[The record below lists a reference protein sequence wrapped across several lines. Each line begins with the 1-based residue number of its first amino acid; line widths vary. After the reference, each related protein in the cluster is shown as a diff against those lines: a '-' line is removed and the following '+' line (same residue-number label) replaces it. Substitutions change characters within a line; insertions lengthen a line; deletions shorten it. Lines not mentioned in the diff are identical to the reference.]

1 MSKETRALGLALLNR
16 AALLTGALSLFVF
29 TAHARQGA
37 APLTQAS
44 AAQAAPVQN
53 AATPSQTAGDQ
64 QELHL
69 LVGRSLVITS
79 PTRIKRVSLA
89 DPAIAEAIVVT
100 PNEVLLNGK
109 APGGVSLLLWDEAE
123 QSQNF
128 EVSVD
133 LDAIGLAQRIH
144 DAFPAE
150 AVHVDTTNDVVM
162 LTGRVSSA
170 FVADKIVE
178 VAKSVSP
185 NVTSTMQIPPV
196 SSVEVLLEVKFAEL
210 DRTKLNELG
219 FNFLRNFGTNMPF
232 SVSTQEYSPFGLTQ
246 STTSTAS
253 GTAANSIS
261 SNAFSIS
268 SLLNIAVFRPDIDL
282 AATIEAL
289 QQNNVLQ
296 ILAEPNLMTE
306 SGKPA
311 TFLAGGEFPYP
322 VIQSTGAAGS
332 LPAITIQFREY
343 GVRLNF
349 TPNVTP
355 DGLIHLQV
363 TPEVSA
369 LDYSNALTISGFTI
383 PALSTRRVQSDMEL
397 RDGQSFAIAGL
408 IDNRDTEQFSK
419 IPGIGDIPILGQ
431 LFRSHNVNKSKDELL
446 IVVTPRVV
454 HPLEVGNAPTLP
466 TFPNSFL
473 GPVAPSKQAAP
484 ISK

>member
-1 MSKETRALGLALLNR
+1 MSKETRTLGLTLLNR
-16 AALLTGALSLFVF
+16 AALLTGALGLFVF
-29 TAHARQGA
+29 SAHARQGA
-37 APLTQAS
+37 APLAQAT
-44 AAQAAPVQN
+44 AAQTAPVQN
-53 AATPSQTAGDQ
+53 AATPPQAAGDQ

-79 PTRIKRVSLA
+79 PTRIKRISLA
-89 DPAIAEAIVVT
+89 DPSIAEAIVVT

-162 LTGRVSSA
+162 LTGRVSSSA
-170 FVADKIVE
+170 VADKIVE

-185 NVTSTMQIPPV
+185 NVTSTMQVPPA
-196 SSVEVLLEVKFAEL
+196 SSVEVLLEVTFAEI
-210 DRTKLNELG
+210 DRTKLGELG
-219 FNFLRNFGTNMPF
+219 FNFLRNFGTNMPL
-232 SVSTQEYSPFGLTQ
+232 SVSTQEFSPFGLTQ
-246 STTSTAS
+246 GTTNTAS
-253 GTAANSIS
+253 GTAASSLN
-261 SNAFSIS
+261 SNAFSVS
-268 SLLNIAVFRPDIDL
+268 SLLNIALFRPDIDL
-282 AATIEAL
+282 AATIQAL
-289 QQNNVLQ
+289 QENSVLQ
-296 ILAEPNLMTE
+296 ILAQPNLMTE
-306 SGKPA
+306 SGKSA
-311 TFLAGGEFPYP
+311 TFLAGGEFPFP

-332 LPAITIQFREY
+332 LPAITIQFREF

-363 TPEVSA
+363 TPEVSD
-369 LDYSNALTISGFTI
+369 LDFSRALTISGFTI

-397 RDGQSFAIAGL
+397 QDGQSFVIAGL
-408 IDNRDTEQFSK
+408 VDNRDTEQFSK

-431 LFRSHNVNKSKDELL
+431 FFRSHSITKSKDELL
-446 IVVTPRVV
+446 ILVTPRIV
-454 HPLEVGNAPTLP
+454 HPLEAGNAPTLP

-473 GPVAPSKQAAP
+473 GPVAPSKQAVP